1 MDNIQPLFEWSSGHE
16 IGDNER
22 LFMEEYTENMED
34 DTEIN
39 RY

>member
-1 MDNIQPLFEWSSGHE
+1 MENIQPLCEWSSGHE

-22 LFMEEYTENMED
+22 LFVGEYTENIED
-34 DTEIN
+34 DKDIN